1 MKCELTAFI
10 TNSKTDDDSKCRI
23 DMLAT
28 ITTERY
34 ANQVLNLPVTKEV
47 FTESTKPNKKLKITV
62 EVVDL

>member
-1 MKCELTAFI
+1 
-10 TNSKTDDDSKCRI
+10 
-23 DMLAT
+23 MLAT